1 MISSQRTPV
10 STKRGAVSSER
21 TLISS
26 KRVPV
31 LSKRRPISSKRVSFP
46 TKLSPIRSDWLTF
59 STKRA
64 LVLSKQASDLSEK
77 TSFESSWASVG
88 TKSPAPH
95 LIPATDLFKRPG
107 RRGRSPSPH
116 PLPLGEGATLPAGRE
131 SQRNGRARVFE
142 WSPKGRCRLRLR
154 QRPNA
159 TAGLARSSGP
169 PLPAGEGAMLPA
181 GRGSQRTDRARVFER
196 SPKGRCRLRLRQRP
210 NATAGLA
217 RSSGSPLP
225 AGEGGVREKMSCR
238 PPGPC
243 PPRPEKTARI
253 NRWRLR
259 APEDTRCSLAH
270 WAGGVESEPS
280 QPEVTYCRCQF
291 WRFGLSG

>member
-142 WSPKGRCRLRLR
+142 
-154 QRPNA
+154 
-159 TAGLARSSGP
+159 
-169 PLPAGEGAMLPA
+169 
-181 GRGSQRTDRARVFER
+181 R